1 MKLIVGLG
9 NPGEK
14 YQKSRHNV
22 GFILLDK
29 FAADN
34 NLNWRKVERFNSEV
48 ADYSNGLL
56 IKPQTFMNNSGDAV
70 SKLVNFYKISLNDLI
85 IIHDDVDLP
94 LGAIKKQKGKNSAG
108 HHGVENIIEEL
119 GTKDFWR
126 IRVGIG
132 KPEDK
137 NIPVDEW
144 VLQDFGKNELD
155 VVTKLDLLSLSA
167 SE

>member
-108 HHGVENIIEEL
+108 HHGVENIMEEL

>member
-56 IKPQTFMNNSGDAV
+56 IKPQTFMNNSGNAV
-70 SKLVNFYKISLNDLI
+70 SKLVNFYKISLDDLI

-94 LGAIKKQKGKNSAG
+94 LGVIKKQKGKNSAG
-108 HHGVENIIEEL
+108 HHGVENIMEEL

>member
-144 VLQDFGKNELD
+144 VLQDFGENEFD
-155 VVTKLDLLSLSA
+155 IVAKLDLLSLSA

>member
-9 NPGEK
+9 NPGER

-70 SKLVNFYKISLNDLI
+70 SKLVNFYKIFPDNLI

-94 LGAIKKQKGKNSAG
+94 LGSVKKQKGKNSAG
-108 HHGVENIIEEL
+108 HHGVEDIIEKL

-144 VLQDFGKNELD
+144 VLQDFGENELD
-155 VVTKLDLLSLSA
+155 IIAKLDLLSLLV
-167 SE
+167 

>member
-56 IKPQTFMNNSGDAV
+56 IKPQNFMNNSGNAV
-70 SKLVNFYKISLNDLI
+70 SKLVNFYKISLDDLI

-94 LGAIKKQKGKNSAG
+94 LGVIKKQKGKNSAG

-155 VVTKLDLLSLSA
+155 VVTKLDLLSLPA

>member
-9 NPGEK
+9 NPGER

-34 NLNWRKVERFNSEV
+34 NLKWRRVEKFNSEV
-48 ADYSNGLL
+48 ADYSNGFL

-70 SKLVNFYKISLNDLI
+70 SKLANFYKISFDDLI

-94 LGAIKKQKGKNSAG
+94 LGVIKKQKGKNSAG
-108 HHGVENIIEEL
+108 HHGVENIIEKL

-132 KPEDK
+132 KPEDT

-144 VLQDFGKNELD
+144 VLQDFGENELD
-155 VVTKLDLLSLSA
+155 IVAKLDLLSLSA

>member
-9 NPGEK
+9 NPGER

-137 NIPVDEW
+137 NIPIDEW
-144 VLQDFGKNELD
+144 VLQNFGENELD
-155 VVTKLDLLSLSA
+155 IVTKLDLLSLSA

>member
-9 NPGEK
+9 NPGER

-94 LGAIKKQKGKNSAG
+94 LGVIKKQKGKNSAG

-144 VLQDFGKNELD
+144 VLQDFGENELD
-155 VVTKLDLLSLSA
+155 IVAKLDLLSLSA

>member
-9 NPGEK
+9 NPGKK

-34 NLNWRKVERFNSEV
+34 NLKWGKSERFDSEIIEY
-48 ADYSNGLL
+48 DDKLL
-56 IKPQTFMNNSGDAV
+56 VKPQTFMNNSGDAV
-70 SKLVNFYKISLNDLI
+70 SKLVNFYKIFPDNLI

-94 LGAIKKQKGKNSAG
+94 LGSVKKQKGKNSAG
-108 HHGVENIIEEL
+108 HHGVEDIIEKL

-144 VLQDFGKNELD
+144 VLQDFGENELD
-155 VVTKLDLLSLSA
+155 IIAKLDLLSLSV

>member
-9 NPGEK
+9 NPGKK

-34 NLNWRKVERFNSEV
+34 NLKWGRVEKFNSEI
-48 ADYSNGLL
+48 ADYSDGILV
-56 IKPQTFMNNSGDAV
+56 KPQTFMNNSGDAV

-94 LGAIKKQKGKNSAG
+94 LGGVKKQKGKNSAG
-108 HHGVENIIEEL
+108 HHGVEDIIEKL

-144 VLQDFGKNELD
+144 VLQDFGENELD
-155 VVTKLDLLSLSA
+155 IIAKLDLLSLSV

>member
-29 FAADN
+29 FVADN
-34 NLNWRKVERFNSEV
+34 NLKWRRVERFNSEV
-48 ADYSNGLL
+48 ADYSDGLL

-70 SKLVNFYKISLNDLI
+70 SKLVNFYKISLNNLI

-94 LGAIKKQKGKNSAG
+94 LGIIKKQKGKNSAG
-108 HHGVENIIEEL
+108 HHGVESIFEKL

-137 NIPVDEW
+137 DTPVDEW
-144 VLQDFGKNELD
+144 VLQDFGENELD
-155 VVTKLDLLSLSA
+155 IIAKLDLLSLSA

>member
-9 NPGEK
+9 NPGKK

-34 NLNWRKVERFNSEV
+34 NLKWRKSERFDSEIIEY
-48 ADYSNGLL
+48 DDKLL
-56 IKPQTFMNNSGDAV
+56 VKPQTFMNNSGNAV
-70 SKLVNFYKISLNDLI
+70 SKLVNFYKVSPDKLI

-94 LGAIKKQKGKNSAG
+94 LGGVKKQKGKNSAG
-108 HHGVENIIEEL
+108 HHGVEDIIEKL

-144 VLQDFGKNELD
+144 VLQDFGENELD
-155 VVTKLDLLSLSA
+155 IIAKLDLLSLSV